1 MTLLLYILLG
11 IGLIAIMLSGLSLW
25 LSKRKRQEWIG
36 SDANSSMQHSEL
48 NSLDRTSMETT
59 LKRFVQQVKRENEEI
74 AENLH
79 AKIEQVRKSQ
89 QEVVASTTQ
98 YEQKNRSLQLEIE
111 KLHHQFMELEKSHAL
126 LKKGVEQ
133 SQMLSQASVNQQP
146 DISQDVLAL
155 KDRYQRVFE
164 LVQQGLTTPEIAK
177 KLGAGHGEIELIL
190 TLAEPIERE
199 A

>member
-11 IGLIAIMLSGLSLW
+11 VGLIAIVLSGLSLW
-25 LSKRKRQEWIG
+25 LSKRKHHEIG
-36 SDANSSMQHSEL
+36 SEAISSMKHSEL
-48 NSLDRTSMETT
+48 TSLDRASMETT
-59 LKRFVQQVKRENEEI
+59 LKRFVQQVKRENEEL

-79 AKIEQVRKSQ
+79 ANIEQIRKSQ
-89 QEVVASTTQ
+89 QELFASAKQ
-98 YEQKNRSLQLEIE
+98 HAQDNLSLQQEME
-111 KLHHQFMELEKSHAL
+111 KLHFQFSELQQSHAL
-126 LKKGVEQ
+126 LQKGVEQ
-133 SQMLSQASVNQQP
+133 SQMLSQASADQQP
-146 DISQDVLAL
+146 EISQDVLAL

>member
-1 MTLLLYILLG
+1 MTQLLYILLG
-11 IGLIAIMLSGLSLW
+11 VGLIAIALSGLSLW
-25 LSKRKRQEWIG
+25 LSKRKHHEIG
-36 SDANSSMQHSEL
+36 SEAISSMKHAEL
-48 NSLDRTSMETT
+48 TSLDRASMETT
-59 LKRFVQQVKRENEEI
+59 LKRFVQQVKRENEEL

-79 AKIEQVRKSQ
+79 ANIEQIRKSQ
-89 QEVVASTTQ
+89 QELFASAKQ
-98 YEQKNRSLQLEIE
+98 YAQDNLSLQQEME
-111 KLHHQFMELEKSHAL
+111 KLHLQFSELQQSHAL
-126 LKKGVEQ
+126 IKKGVEQ
-133 SQMLSQASVNQQP
+133 SQMLSQASADQQP
-146 DISQDVLAL
+146 EISQDVLAL

>member
-1 MTLLLYILLG
+1 M
-11 IGLIAIMLSGLSLW
+11 
-25 LSKRKRQEWIG
+25 K
-36 SDANSSMQHSEL
+36 HSEL
-48 NSLDRTSMETT
+48 TSLDRASMETT
-59 LKRFVQQVKRENEEI
+59 LKRFVQQVKRENEEL

-79 AKIEQVRKSQ
+79 ANIEQIRNSQ
-89 QEVVASTTQ
+89 QELFASAKQHTQ
-98 YEQKNRSLQLEIE
+98 DNLSLQQEME
-111 KLHHQFMELEKSHAL
+111 KLHLQFSELQQSHAL
-126 LKKGVEQ
+126 LQKGVEQ
-133 SQMLSQASVNQQP
+133 SQMLSQASADQQP
-146 DISQDVLAL
+146 EISQDVLAL